1 MIFKCTIL
9 AYCKRYAY
17 LDVWITYFTAR
28 DWWTDTHPTN
38 DKIYSI
44 MRLLAAV
51 LSLKMF
57 LTQPMLIKDA
67 MLIWMSGLHILPE
80 TERYSIIRLPP
91 ALHNLKMLLTNPC
104 LSKRLCLFWCLD
116 YISSQRLMKRHTPQL
131 MELLFVGQRGV
142 NRNDDRLSLM
152 FYLHRMLHIYYKCTS
167 GLRSVPV

>member
-1 MIFKCTIL
+1 M
-9 AYCKRYAY
+9 
-17 LDVWITYFTAR
+17 DVWITYFTAR

-51 LSLKMF
+51 LSLKML

-91 ALHNLKMLLTNPC
+91 AVHNLKMLVTNPC

-152 FYLHRMLHIYYKCTS
+152 FYLHRLLHI
-167 GLRSVPV
+167 L